1 MKDRKA
7 KPLRTELITCISIT
21 VCGMSMN
28 RSLLPSTL
36 WQRITP
42 FVLILGI
49 ILCVWMLILDWTK
62 GTEAEL
68 EREEQDERNL
78 MILDRASWFCWRV
91 ENVLLITAF
100 AACILFLRYE
110 ITYAISCVLYW
121 IIILRYWLLF
131 AARWW
136 MNRKY

>member
-7 KPLRTELITCISIT
+7 KPLRTELITCISVT
-21 VCGMSMN
+21 VCGMNMN
-28 RSLLPSTL
+28 RSLLSNTL
-36 WQRITP
+36 WLRIAP

-62 GTEAEL
+62 GTKEEL

-78 MILDRASWFCWRV
+78 MIQDWASWFCWRV
-91 ENVLLITAF
+91 ENVLLITALVV
-100 AACILFLRYE
+100 CILFLHYE
-110 ITYAISCVLYW
+110 ITYTICFVLYW
-121 IIILRYWLLF
+121 IVILRYWLFF